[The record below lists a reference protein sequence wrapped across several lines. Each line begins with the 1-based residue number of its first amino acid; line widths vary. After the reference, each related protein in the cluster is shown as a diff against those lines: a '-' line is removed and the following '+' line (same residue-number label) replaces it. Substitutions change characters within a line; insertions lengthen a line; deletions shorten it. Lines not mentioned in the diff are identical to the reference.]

1 LKSIG
6 KETRTEKHLKT
17 PPKNNRQV
25 HTRPERM
32 W

>member
-1 LKSIG
+1 LVKKQEQKS
-6 KETRTEKHLKT
+6 TWRL
-17 PPKNNRQV
+17 PQKNNRQV